1 VPEGDTIHRIA
12 NRLRPLVGQT
22 IERAQT
28 QGLDRNLAGLRIHR
42 IEATGKHL
50 EIELVDDLEHKRD
63 TTIRAHLGMYGAQRS
78 YGREAGELFLQ
89 RISPGKVTLA
99 LFTEKT
105 VQLWIGART
114 IEVSARRAPRH
125 GMAIKTLGH
134 DLLSADFDARAAAER
149 AALFPDRNLAA
160 ILLDQRIASGIGN
173 VYKCEVAFAVGID
186 PRTLIRDISVDRL
199 EECYAVAREQMVPN
213 LGPGPRTTRQAQA
226 GDRPNDTRYFVYGRG
241 GKPCR
246 TCGAPIIVYKLGEP
260 PRWTWS
266 CPWCQ
271 KAPARA
277 AAPVT
282 GTGS

>member
-1 VPEGDTIHRIA
+1 MPEGDTIHRIA

-22 IERAQT
+22 IDRALT
-28 QGLDRNLAGLRIHR
+28 QGLERNLASLRIAR

-50 EIELVDDLEHKRD
+50 EIELVDDIEHKRD

-78 YGREAGELFLQ
+78 YAREAGELMLK

-114 IEVSARRAPRH
+114 IEISARRAPRH
-125 GMAIKTLGH
+125 GMAIRTLGH
-134 DLLSADFDARAAAER
+134 DVLAPDFDPRAAGER
-149 AALFPDRNLAA
+149 AAKEPDRTLAA
-160 ILLDQRIASGIGN
+160 VLLDQRIAAGIGN
-173 VYKCEVAFAVGID
+173 VYKCEIAFAVSLD
-186 PRTLIRDISVDRL
+186 PRTLVRDISVDRL

-246 TCGAPIIVYKLGEP
+246 TCGAAIIVYKLGEP

-271 KAPARA
+271 KAPVRA
-277 AAPVT
+277 AGAAT
-282 GTGS
+282 GDDS